1 MKQKNDFNL
10 NDYHHQ
16 IKETVKFHEVDL
28 MGVLNNAVY
37 FNYFED
43 ARISYVKNLIK
54 EFGLQK
60 FMSKNSYIIMAHNH
74 CDYFVPAIFEDKLI
88 IHTKII
94 EVNNSS
100 FKLSHIVQNSETQK
114 IIAAGGG
121 VVVHFDTVTRKSI
134 PLPEEFLLAVNQFE
148 AE

>member
-1 MKQKNDFNL
+1 MKKEFNL
-10 NDYHHQ
+10 NLYHHK
-16 IKETVKFHEVDL
+16 INETVKFHEVDL

-43 ARISYVKNLIK
+43 ARISYVKQLVEK
-54 EFGLQK
+54 YELKK
-60 FMSKNSYIIMAHNH
+60 FLNKSSYIIMVHNH
-74 CDYFVPAIFEDKLI
+74 CDYFESAVFEDELI

-100 FKLSHIVQNSETQK
+100 FKLSHLVQKKKSEK

-121 VVVHFDTVTRKSI
+121 AVVHFDTEKKKSI
-134 PLPEEFLLAVNQFE
+134 PLPKEFFDAVNRFE
-148 AE
+148 SEK